1 MRTALFVC
9 TFLLLGPAVASSL
22 QPYQQRALDTILA
35 TMDPQMQAMMRPQ
48 LQQSLSV
55 LDAAQVEML
64 LASMDGE
71 QADDTAVL
79 SSDETA
85 EAVVSDEDLAWN
97 RAQYEPA
104 FRKAWAADKAFDDFV
119 DATLADAC
127 PPRGTYAVWGSAWR
141 FEVYA
146 LDPIWPRASQNVDLD
161 VEILGASY
169 APQDGRYQFNF
180 ADLRES
186 FEKEDVAKAVRAAC
200 ADYAKVGETFLLA
213 ARDKVTDKNLD
224 DGPLLETTA
233 NAKADR
239 IRGELEDQLKKLSP
253 NSKNTI
259 LMAMVSGQRLN

>member
-1 MRTALFVC
+1 MR
-9 TFLLLGPAVASSL
+9 
-22 QPYQQRALDTILA
+22 
-35 TMDPQMQAMMRPQ
+35 AMMRPQ

-71 QADDTAVL
+71 PADDTAAT
-79 SSDETA
+79 SQDGTA
-85 EAVVSDEDLAWN
+85 EASVSDEDLAWN

-141 FEVYA
+141 FEVFA
-146 LDPIWPRASQNVDLD
+146 LDPVWPRASQNVDQD

-180 ADLRES
+180 ADMRES
-186 FEKEDVAKAVRAAC
+186 FEKEGVAKAIRTAC
-200 ADYAKVGETFLLA
+200 AEYAKVGETFLLT
-213 ARDKVTDKNLD
+213 ARNKVSDKNLD
-224 DGPLLETTA
+224 EGPLLETTA
-233 NAKADR
+233 NAKAAR
-239 IRGELEDQLKKLSP
+239 IRGELEEQLHKFSP

-259 LMAMVSGQRLN
+259 LLAMVHGQRLH